1 MRTGL
6 LVDGSLRPRLRLPT
20 GWTGPRTLAS
30 AYYSHNS
37 YQRHYEMVTLW
48 AATSVMHNLCPKKTT
63 TTKKTITHATPPTH
77 THTAQTPRMMILF
90 LTVYYKFI
98 SGIPTASIFLPR
110 AICLYF
116 WCCSRLD
123 PSFSSHTVY
132 LPTLHRFPKAAQ
144 LSTAPLSLPSM
155 MWADWAWIFFFF
167 RVCAVP
173 QPLGISITGNKR

>member
-77 THTAQTPRMMILF
+77 THTHSPDSQNDDIVSYCILQIYFRHTNCFNLSSSRNLSLF
-90 LTVYYKFI
+90 LMLQPPRSVF
-98 SGIPTASIFLPR
+98 FLPHC
-110 AICLYF
+110 I
-116 WCCSRLD
+116 SPN
-123 PSFSSHTVY
+123 PSSLSKSSTTEHGPFIIAVNDVGG
-132 LPTLHRFPKAAQ
+132 
-144 LSTAPLSLPSM
+144 LSLNN
-155 MWADWAWIFFFF
+155 FFFPC
-167 RVCAVP
+167 VCRTSA
-173 QPLGISITGNKR
+173 TGDFNYR